1 MIDLSG
7 RADADAMSDVE
18 LVDELISL
26 ELLTSAAAAAKARL
40 TAELHGRRRAHD
52 AAVGVAPER
61 CGRAVAHEV
70 ALARRES
77 PYAGREHVGLALA
90 LVHDLPETLA
100 ALERGDINE
109 HRALIVVRETA
120 DLPRADRAH
129 VDAALAPRLAGL
141 GNREIQVAARRLA
154 FELDVEGAEARA
166 RRARARR
173 RVTYRPIG
181 DGMARVSAD
190 LSAADAVVA
199 MDSLREHADLQRA
212 MGDDRTRDQVIADE
226 FADRLDRPAVSGA
239 RHVAVQLVMNAE
251 MLLGEDSTTPPHVV
265 GYGPVSPEAAADL
278 LASAEGEVLIR
289 RLYASPDDHGLVAM
303 DSRGIVFTGALRDLL
318 FARDGE
324 TCRTPWCDAPPRHG
338 DHVVAR
344 ARGGS
349 TSLDQGQGLCE
360 SCNYAKE
367 LPGWRHRTTSRW
379 PERHTV
385 ETTTPTGHRHR
396 SRAPALPVPT
406 SPVRRRRLSVVE
418 LYHPAFTVE
427 FAA

>member
-1 MIDLSG
+1 MIDHSG

-26 ELLTSAAAAAKARL
+26 ERLTSAAAAAKARL
-40 TAELHGRRRAHD
+40 TAELHARRRAHD
-52 AAVGVAPER
+52 AAVGVPPER

-109 HRALIVVRETA
+109 QRALIVARETA
-120 DLPRADRAH
+120 DLPREDRAH
-129 VDAALAPRLAGL
+129 VDASLAPRMAGM
-141 GNREIQVAARRLA
+141 GNREILVATRRLA
-154 FELDVEGAEARA
+154 FELDPDGAEARA
-166 RRARARR
+166 SRAHARR
-173 RVTYRPIG
+173 RVTCRSLG

-190 LSAADAVVA
+190 LRAADAVVA
-199 MDSLREHADLQRA
+199 MDSLHEYADLRRA
-212 MGDDRTRDQVIADE
+212 MGDPRSRDQMIADE
-226 FADRLDRPAVSGA
+226 FADRLDRPAEVGR

-251 MLLGEDSTTPPHVV
+251 MLLGEDTTTPPHLV
-265 GYGPVSPEAAADL
+265 GYGPVSPTVAADL

-303 DSRGIVFTGALRDLL
+303 DSKGIVFTGALRRLL
-318 FARDGE
+318 FARDGD

-338 DHVVAR
+338 DHVVGR

-349 TSLDQGQGLCE
+349 TDLDQGQGLCE

-367 LPGWRHRTTSRW
+367 QPGWRHRTTSRW

-385 ETTTPTGHRHR
+385 ETTTPTGHRHL

-406 SPVRRRRLSVVE
+406 SPDGRRRTLVVE
-418 LYHPAFTVE
+418 LYHPAFVIDL
-427 FAA
+427 AA

>member
-1 MIDLSG
+1 
-7 RADADAMSDVE
+7 
-18 LVDELISL
+18 
-26 ELLTSAAAAAKARL
+26 
-40 TAELHGRRRAHD
+40 
-52 AAVGVAPER
+52 
-61 CGRAVAHEV
+61 
-70 ALARRES
+70 
-77 PYAGREHVGLALA
+77 
-90 LVHDLPETLA
+90 
-100 ALERGDINE
+100 
-109 HRALIVVRETA
+109 
-120 DLPRADRAH
+120 
-129 VDAALAPRLAGL
+129 
-141 GNREIQVAARRLA
+141 
-154 FELDVEGAEARA
+154 
-166 RRARARR
+166 
-173 RVTYRPIG
+173 
-181 DGMARVSAD
+181 MARVSAD

-199 MDSLREHADLQRA
+199 MRSLHDHADLRRA
-212 MGDDRTRDQVIADE
+212 IGDPRTRDQVIADE
-226 FADRLDRPAVSGA
+226 FADRLDRPAEVGH

-251 MLLGEDSTTPPHVV
+251 MLLGGDTTTPPHLV

-303 DSRGIVFTGALRDLL
+303 DSKGIVFTGALRHLL

-324 TCRTPWCDAPPRHG
+324 TCRTLWCDAPPRHG

-406 SPVRRRRLSVVE
+406 SPTRRRPMVVE
-418 LYHPAFTVE
+418 LHHAAFRIE
-427 FAA
+427 LAA